1 MFICNDRVLTVR
13 EFIHIETDKAITKP
27 SIEHDHG
34 ALLTAGSLRL
44 KNSFIPRMDLPV
56 ASKENA
62 TLKQI
67 MEHTTE
73 TNSSFSFLVNDKE
86 QVTGLLTLRDIILQ
100 FAPPCVNSTIIGGGF
115 FEFALEQ
122 CGCEVKNGTMIRN
135 V

>member
-1 MFICNDRVLTVR
+1 MG
-13 EFIHIETDKAITKP
+13 EFIHMETEKAETKP
-27 SIEHDHG
+27 SIERDQG
-34 ALLTAGSLRL
+34 AFLTAGSLRL

-56 ASKENA
+56 ASNENE

-86 QVTGLLTLRDIILQ
+86 QVTGFLTLRDIILQ
-100 FAPPCVNSTIIGGGF
+100 FAPPCVNSTINGGGF

-122 CGCEVKNGTMIRN
+122 SGCHVKDGTMIRN
-135 V
+135 H